1 MIPIAATLSRPTRA
15 ITSESVAFTA
25 RQISVASC
33 STQPGCGK
41 CWVNSWYDATAGRP
55 STNTA
60 RLRTPVVPASIAIT
74 HESVLSTAGDRSAQA
89 PGSDGYAGCA
99 VRTELG

>member
-1 MIPIAATLSRPTRA
+1 M
-15 ITSESVAFTA
+15 
-25 RQISVASC
+25 
-33 STQPGCGK
+33 
-41 CWVNSWYDATAGRP
+41 NSWYDATAGRP

-74 HESVLSTAGDRSAQA
+74 HESVLSTGETVVPRANSSLMRRRRTVRDVGRAHA
-89 PGSDGYAGCA
+89 PGSDGYAGWA